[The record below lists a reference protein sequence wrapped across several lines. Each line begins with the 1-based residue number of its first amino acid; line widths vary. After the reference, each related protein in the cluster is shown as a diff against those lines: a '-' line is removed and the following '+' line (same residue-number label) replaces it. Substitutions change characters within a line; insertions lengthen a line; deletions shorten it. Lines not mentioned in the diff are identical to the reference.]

1 MFLLFLKGLEKI
13 IPKKDDEELM
23 KKRILFDFY
32 KEIKNM
38 FDKRTKKF
46 SFDRKMKNDIKESDS
61 DEDLNTFL
69 ETLLLDNIIV
79 LCPNNKDIQKENKLD
94 FEIKIKDLYEEYINS
109 EQFQKA
115 VKKLSDE
122 EKSYEYIYNYINTSK
137 DLLSYFK
144 STDNKKK

>member
-1 MFLLFLKGLEKI
+1 LEKI
-13 IPKKDDEELM
+13 KPKKDDEELM

-69 ETLLLDNIIV
+69 ETLLLDNII
-79 LCPNNKDIQKENKLD
+79 
-94 FEIKIKDLYEEYINS
+94 
-109 EQFQKA
+109 EQ
-115 VKKLSDE
+115 
-122 EKSYEYIYNYINTSK
+122 
-137 DLLSYFK
+137 
-144 STDNKKK
+144 

>member
-1 MFLLFLKGLEKI
+1 LI
-13 IPKKDDEELM
+13 
-23 KKRILFDFY
+23 
-32 KEIKNM
+32 
-38 FDKRTKKF
+38 
-46 SFDRKMKNDIKESDS
+46 
-61 DEDLNTFL
+61 
-69 ETLLLDNIIV
+69 

-144 STDNKKK
+144 STDNKKNNYIYLIILLLNKFISNNHFN